1 MSIKTIIFDIG
12 KVLTD
17 SNWDH
22 LLEEIAATKEIE
34 EKMKQAMFFSGIWEE
49 LDRGVWSEQE
59 VLNAFL
65 ENGKG
70 VEAEIREFWERG
82 GSELYQNEFTK
93 PLLND
98 LKSRGY
104 QILYLSNWSS
114 YFHRTAHKALD
125 FLPLMDGGVFSYEV
139 HHIKPDPAI
148 YDKILEKY
156 HLVPEECVFLDDSL
170 ANVQAASAKGIHTIH
185 VTNYENA
192 QTQLY
197 QMLTDR

>member
-1 MSIKTIIFDIG
+1 MKIKTIIFDIG

-17 SNWDH
+17 SNWDS

-34 EKMKQAMFFSGIWEE
+34 EKMKKTMFFSDIWEE
-49 LDRGVWSEQE
+49 LDRGVWTAEE
-59 VLNAFL
+59 VLHAFL
-65 ENGKG
+65 EKGKG

-93 PLLND
+93 PLLKD

-104 QILYLSNWSS
+104 QLLYLSNWSS
-114 YFHRTAHKALD
+114 YFHKTAHKALD

-139 HHIKPDPAI
+139 HHIKPDPVI

-156 HLVPEECVFLDDSL
+156 DLVPEECVFLDDSL
-170 ANVQAASAKGIHTIH
+170 ANVKAASEKGIHTIH
-185 VTNYENA
+185 VTDYEEA
-192 QTQLY
+192 REELY
-197 QMLTDR
+197 RMLEE